1 MLTVEADQFAPTLR
15 HVKVGPQPEPLTFR
29 LNPGRKVTGQ
39 VIDETGQGVGG
50 ACVVLNKWHV
60 HANEE
65 GNFSWSLEAPFPKE
79 VQVSAE
85 KRYYPFKKF
94 SANLPLSQLGKEP
107 IVLQRSQ

>member
-1 MLTVEADQFAPTLR
+1 
-15 HVKVGPQPEPLTFR
+15 
-29 LNPGRKVTGQ
+29 
-39 VIDETGQGVGG
+39 
-50 ACVVLNKWHV
+50 V